1 MFGDEAGQDFR
12 GLGEIHR
19 GTECYPMTS
28 VSLGNLAKM
37 DGCTWKVKQEPFPK
51 GLAWLCAV
59 CFGAKIKGTIK
70 PAKAPELA
78 C

>member
-1 MFGDEAGQDFR
+1 
-12 GLGEIHR
+12 
-19 GTECYPMTS
+19 MTS
-28 VSLGNLAKM
+28 VSLRNLAKM
-37 DGCTWKVKQEPFPK
+37 DGCTWKLKREPFPK
-51 GLAWLCAV
+51 GLAWLSAV